1 MHTSFSDGK
10 LTPEELV
17 AAALSAKLTYIAIT
31 DHDTVGGITHLYEAG
46 LYPSKGIR
54 IIPGIEM
61 SAHHDRH
68 DIHILGY
75 NIDIYHRRLTDVLND
90 VVEGRWTRFSEMVGN
105 LRELGYGITEAEV
118 LKIADSST
126 SISRSHVA
134 RALVKKGFFK
144 DVNEVFETVLNKGKP
159 AYVPHYRLEPQEVID
174 LIKEAGGTPVLAHP
188 KLVQDDA
195 LVEVLLNM
203 GIEGLEVFYPRHDVQ
218 DTERYMRMAKK
229 HHLLVSGGSDFHGF
243 ASRYPQQLGLFT
255 IDDSY
260 AEKFFQ
266 PPSAL

>member
-1 MHTSFSDGK
+1 M
-10 LTPEELV
+10 
-17 AAALSAKLTYIAIT
+17 
-31 DHDTVGGITHLYEAG
+31 
-46 LYPSKGIR
+46 
-54 IIPGIEM
+54 
-61 SAHHDRH
+61 
-68 DIHILGY
+68 
-75 NIDIYHRRLTDVLND
+75 
-90 VVEGRWTRFSEMVGN
+90 
-105 LRELGYGITEAEV
+105 
-118 LKIADSST
+118 
-126 SISRSHVA
+126 
-134 RALVKKGFFK
+134 
-144 DVNEVFETVLNKGKP
+144 LNKGKP